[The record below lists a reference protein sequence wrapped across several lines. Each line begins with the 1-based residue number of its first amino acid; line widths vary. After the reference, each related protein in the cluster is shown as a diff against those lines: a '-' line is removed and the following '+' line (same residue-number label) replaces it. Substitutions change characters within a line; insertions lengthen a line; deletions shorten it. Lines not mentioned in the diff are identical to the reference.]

1 MTRRIVRCVSVR
13 RGCTLHD
20 WCLRHWSNDHWLLA
34 PMSPEHSTEP
44 SPVAVSSHHNTPGHL
59 TLYCGPT
66 YSSVNTFACQCCQV
80 SPAPPLLRGAAGAL
94 SLTGAGLSTVAT
106 LYCLNRRDF
115 GVSAAALAPAVIGG
129 TGHSL
134 VTVAWQIPEV
144 ARFPMAGGGSV

>member
-1 MTRRIVRCVSVR
+1 MRCASV
-13 RGCTLHD
+13 RGCTFHD

-34 PMSPEHSTEP
+34 PVSPEHSTEP
-44 SPVAVSSHHNTPGHL
+44 SAVQWPCLLITTLLVTTTHPVLRPNIFISKHFRLSVLSGFPGL
-59 TLYCGPT
+59 AITQ
-66 YSSVNTFACQCCQV
+66 S
-80 SPAPPLLRGAAGAL
+80 RGAAGAL

>member
-1 MTRRIVRCVSVR
+1 MKCVSVR
-13 RGCTLHD
+13 RGCTFHD
-20 WCLRHWSNDHWLLA
+20 WCLGHWSNGHWLLA
-34 PMSPEHSTEP
+34 PVSPEHSTEP
-44 SPVAVSSHHNTPGHL
+44 SPVQWPCLLITTLLVTTHPAVLRPNIFICKHFRL
-59 TLYCGPT
+59 
-66 YSSVNTFACQCCQV
+66 SVLSGF
-80 SPAPPLLRGAAGAL
+80 PAPPLLRGAAGAL
-94 SLTGAGLSTVAT
+94 SLTGAGLRTVST

>member
-1 MTRRIVRCVSVR
+1 MCECEERMYFPRLVS
-13 RGCTLHD
+13 GTLLAAGSGVSRTFHGTIGSS
-20 WCLRHWSNDHWLLA
+20 RVFSSQHSWLL
-34 PMSPEHSTEP
+34 
-44 SPVAVSSHHNTPGHL
+44 L
-59 TLYCGPT
+59 TLLYCGPT
-66 YSSVNTFACQCCQV
+66 YLSVNTFACQCCQV

-94 SLTGAGLSTVAT
+94 SLTGAGLRTVAT

>member
-1 MTRRIVRCVSVR
+1 MLS
-13 RGCTLHD
+13 GFPG
-20 WCLRHWSNDHWLLA
+20 LA
-34 PMSPEHSTEP
+34 ITQS
-44 SPVAVSSHHNTPGHL
+44 
-59 TLYCGPT
+59 
-66 YSSVNTFACQCCQV
+66 
-80 SPAPPLLRGAAGAL
+80 RGAAGAL
-94 SLTGAGLSTVAT
+94 SLTGAGLSTVST